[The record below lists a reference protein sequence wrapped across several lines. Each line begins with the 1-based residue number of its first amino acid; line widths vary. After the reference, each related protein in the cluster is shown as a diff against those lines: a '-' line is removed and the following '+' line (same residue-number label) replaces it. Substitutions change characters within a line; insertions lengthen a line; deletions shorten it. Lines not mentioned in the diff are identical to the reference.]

1 MSYLE
6 RFHDSVGFNFAE
18 ADSSPFIDPLVGN
31 QVSDIANGPNLCSL
45 RLSAFFLAFPA
56 SCFLQNKC
64 LKSYLLG
71 GSALHLINVALETLC
86 DLRVV
91 VHVLQLQ
98 EVLDFEGAVVFEQVG
113 NLLELVE
120 RLLAGVVQDELLEGL
135 LQVPEE
141 VVAGCRLSASQEV
154 LQVVVLLYVGSSN

>member
-1 MSYLE
+1 MLYLE
-6 RFHDSVGFNFAE
+6 RFHDSVGFNFSK

-31 QVSDIANGPNLCSL
+31 QVSDVANWPHLCGL

-56 SCFLQNKC
+56 RCFLQNKC
-64 LKSYLLG
+64 LNQYLLG
-71 GSALHLINVALETLC
+71 GSALHLVNVALEALC

-91 VHVLQLQ
+91 VHLLQLQ
-98 EVLDFEGAVVFEQVG
+98 KVLEGSVVFEQVG

-120 RLLAGVVQDELLEGL
+120 GLLAGVVQDELLEGL
-135 LQVPEE
+135 LQVAEE
-141 VVAGCRLSASQEV
+141 VAAGRRLSASQQV